1 MATDSAA
8 RRLHTGM
15 WRRTLFFW
23 FERLDITVAERRSL
37 LVLTL
42 LAIGLHSAKPWFV
55 PEPRYDAAFYAPL
68 MAAFDSAD
76 ARPDP
81 TADGPA
87 SAPERPASAP
97 ERIHINT
104 ATAADFE
111 SLPGIGPTLA
121 ARIIAY
127 RDANGPFA
135 SVEDLM
141 NVNGI
146 GPKLMERIREKV
158 VCC

>member
-1 MATDSAA
+1 
-8 RRLHTGM
+8 M
-15 WRRTLFFW
+15 WKRSLFFW

-42 LAIGLHSAKPWFV
+42 LAIGLHSAKPWFI

-81 TADGPA
+81 EA
-87 SAPERPASAP
+87 ERM
-97 ERIHINT
+97 RINT

-111 SLPGIGPTLA
+111 SLPGIGPALA
-121 ARIIAY
+121 GRIIAY
-127 RDANGPFA
+127 REEHGPFA

-141 NVNGI
+141 NVKGI
-146 GPKLMERIREKV
+146 GPKLMERIRPHV
-158 VCC
+158 Q